1 MLKNQWQTAKL
12 GLVASITA
20 LVIALGAIA
29 ITPVNTLAQIVS
41 ITQLV
46 DVRPTDYYYPAL
58 MSLVERYGCTAGF
71 PDNTFRGNRNMTR
84 YEIVGTMSSCMD
96 KVGEIIVAS
105 STRGVTKAEVTSL
118 KNLINELQQ
127 EVDLIQ
133 RSRSSGQP
141 RI

>member
-1 MLKNQWQTAKL
+1 MLKNQWQTVKV

-46 DVRPTDYYYPAL
+46 DVKPTDYYYPAL
-58 MSLVERYGCTAGF
+58 KSLVEKYGCTAGF
-71 PDNTFRGNRNMTR
+71 PDDTFRGNKNMTR
-84 YEIVGTMSSCMD
+84 YEVVNTIDACMD
-96 KVGEIIVAS
+96 KVVEVSGAS
-105 STRGVTKAEVTSL
+105 SRNGVTKAEVTSL

-127 EVDLIQ
+127 EVALIQ
-133 RSRSSGQP
+133 RSRASGKP